1 MHAMTEQ
8 RTDFTDLVRDR
19 RAELGISL
27 RELEARAI
35 DDQTGDQ
42 ARFGWVSK
50 VEKGRPVDAPSPSIL
65 RALAAGLGLPL
76 RVLQEAAAAQFLDM
90 TTPVWS
96 EDRTTRVL
104 AARIEE
110 MTAEER
116 QQLADIAESFA
127 RRRAQRISPGRGKS
141 DN

>member
-1 MHAMTEQ
+1 MAEQ
-8 RTDFTDLVRDR
+8 RTDFSQVVRDR

-35 DDQTGDQ
+35 DPDTGEQ
-42 ARFGWVSK
+42 ARFGWISK
-50 VEKGRPVDAPSPSIL
+50 VEKGRSVDAPSPEVL

-90 TTPVWS
+90 ITHVWS
-96 EDRTTRVL
+96 QDHTTRVL

-110 MTAEER
+110 MTDEER
-116 QQLADIAESFA
+116 QQLADIAETFA
-127 RRRAQRISPGRGKS
+127 RRRAQRDGNS
-141 DN
+141 DD